1 MMLDRTPISVATS
14 AFAVEAGPRADPD
27 WISGLPAMSVDDVT
41 TFNRIYRRRGAIAG
55 TLAGRPVTIET
66 GWRSRHSAPIA
77 DPCVLEVTVDGEW
90 GAVVLPLRLIDAI
103 AAALPAVRSAADLK
117 SEHAAIVLELV
128 LTDALDALEAALG
141 VRLSIVGV
149 RHAPAREILSGR
161 AGRSP
166 GSSPGSPAR
175 RTESLGIVLT
185 LGDLGP
191 MSCELVLAPYH
202 ARRLA
207 PLLDRLAGPPAAAL
221 DLDLPA
227 CLRVAAA
234 TLSIGGLRD
243 LSPGDVVL
251 VEQACGRDDTAVLV
265 IAEHLVAPVKI
276 GPDGCRLTAPL
287 EVGRET
293 TWEWSMEDNID
304 PGKTRR
310 LEDAAL
316 DAIPVRVIFE
326 LGRVELPLEELAAL
340 APGALVPLV
349 RPLDEALDIV
359 ANGKRIGYGTL
370 VRIGDSL
377 GVRVTRLFE
386 HA

>member
-1 MMLDRTPISVATS
+1 MMLDPTTISVAAS
-14 AFAVEAGPRADPD
+14 AFAIEAEPSADRD
-27 WISGLPAMSVDDVT
+27 WLSCLPVIDADEVAT
-41 TFNRIYRRRGAIAG
+41 LNAFYRRRGPITGA
-55 TLAGRPVTIET
+55 LAGRPVTIET
-66 GWRSRHSAPIA
+66 GWRPRRSGPIV
-77 DPCVLEVTVDGEW
+77 DPCMLELAVDGER
-90 GAVVLPLRLIDAI
+90 GELVLPLRLVE
-103 AAALPAVRSAADLK
+103 AVTSVPPTARSATGLR

-149 RHAPAREILSGR
+149 RHVREQ
-161 AGRSP
+161 
-166 GSSPGSPAR
+166 AR
-175 RTESLGIVLT
+175 RADSLDVMLT
-185 LGDLGP
+185 MEGLGP
-191 MSCELVLAPYH
+191 TPCELVLAPGH

-207 PLLDRLAGPPAAAL
+207 ALLDRLAGPPAVGR

-227 CLRVAAA
+227 CLRVAVA
-234 TLSIGGLRD
+234 TLTVGTLRG

-251 VEQACGRDDTAVLV
+251 VEQACRPDDTAVLV
-265 IAEHLVAPVKI
+265 IAEHVVAPVKI
-276 GPDGCRLTAPL
+276 EPNGCRLTAPP

-304 PGKTRR
+304 PAKTRR

-326 LGRVELPLEELAAL
+326 LGRLELPLEELATL
-340 APGALVPLV
+340 GPGALVPLV
-349 RPLDEALDIV
+349 RPLDEPLDVV

-377 GVRVTRLFE
+377 GVRITRLFE

>member
-1 MMLDRTPISVATS
+1 MLDPTPISVADLAIEAESPADADWLSSLPVIAADEVATLN
-14 AFAVEAGPRADPD
+14 AF
-27 WISGLPAMSVDDVT
+27 
-41 TFNRIYRRRGAIAG
+41 YRRRGAISG
-55 TLAGRPVTIET
+55 TLADRPVTIET
-66 GWRSRHSAPIA
+66 GWRSRQSAPIV
-77 DPCVLEVTVDGEW
+77 DPCVLELVVDGER
-90 GAVVLPLRLIDAI
+90 GELILPLRLVEAI
-103 AAALPAVRSAADLK
+103 AVVLSAARSATGLR
-117 SEHAAIVLELV
+117 SEHDAIVLELV
-128 LTDALDALEAALG
+128 LTDALDALEAAHG
-141 VRLSIVGV
+141 VRLSIVGLRQV
-149 RHAPAREILSGR
+149 REHVRR
-161 AGRSP
+161 A
-166 GSSPGSPAR
+166 
-175 RTESLGIVLT
+175 ESLGIVLT
-185 LGDLGP
+185 IEGLGAMP
-191 MSCELVLAPYH
+191 CELVLTPCH

-207 PLLDRLAGPPAAAL
+207 ALLDRLAGPPAAGR

-234 TLSIGGLRD
+234 ALTIGALRD

-251 VEQACGRDDTAVLV
+251 VEQACRPDDTAVLV

-276 GPDGCRLTAPL
+276 EPDGCRLTAPPA
-287 EVGRET
+287 VGRET

-304 PGKTRR
+304 PAKTRR

-326 LGRVELPLEELAAL
+326 LGRVELPLEELATL

-349 RPLDEALDIV
+349 RPIDEALDIV

-377 GVRVTRLFE
+377 GVRITRLFE